1 MPHVFTNGI
10 RLVFERHGRGD
21 RILMIMGSSA
31 AGRVWTLHQTPAL
44 VAAGYQAITFDNR
57 GVRPS
62 DVPPGRYSLDDMVA
76 DTAGLIESIGAAP
89 CRIVGTSLGAVIAQE
104 LAIRRPDL
112 VRCAVLMSTKSRS
125 DPARAA
131 HGRAAQVLAESGI
144 ALPPEFRASVTAFEM
159 LSPATLNDP
168 VAAATWLETL
178 QQSATAAG
186 PPSTGQDWVDL
197 SEDRREALSGIRA
210 PCRVIAFADDLVT
223 PPFLGA
229 EVADAIPDCD
239 FIEIPAAGHFGYL
252 ERPAEVNSAIV
263 EFLAKQ
269 DEQESGR

>member
-10 RLVFERHGRGD
+10 RLAFERHGRGE
-21 RILMIMGSSA
+21 RVLLIMGSSA
-31 AGRVWTLHQTPAL
+31 GGRVWTLHQTPAL

-62 DVPPGRYSLDDMVA
+62 DVPPGRYSIDDLVA

-89 CRIVGTSLGAVIAQE
+89 CRIVGTSLGAIIAQE
-104 LAIRRPDL
+104 LAIRRPEL
-112 VRCAVLMSTKSRS
+112 VRCAVLMSTKARS

-131 HGRAAQVLAESGI
+131 HGRASQVLAESGI
-144 ALPPEFRASVTAFEM
+144 TLPPEFRASVTAFEM

-168 VAAATWLETL
+168 VAAAAWLETL
-178 QQSATAAG
+178 EQSAAVAA
-186 PPSTGQDWVDL
+186 PPNGQDWVDL
-197 SEDRREALSGIRA
+197 SDDRREALREVRA

-229 EVADAIPDCD
+229 EVAEAIPDCD
-239 FIEIPAAGHFGYL
+239 VIEIPAAGHFGYL

-263 EFLAKQ
+263 EFLAKHE
-269 DEQESGR
+269 EQGDMA

>member
-10 RLVFERHGRGD
+10 RLAFERHGRGE
-21 RILMIMGSSA
+21 RILLIMGSSA

-76 DTAGLIESIGAAP
+76 DTVGLIESIGAAP

-104 LAIRRPDL
+104 VAIRRPDL

-131 HGRAAQVLAESGI
+131 HGRASQVLAESGI
-144 ALPPEFRASVTAFEM
+144 TLPPEFRASVTAFEM

-168 VAAATWLETL
+168 VAAAAWLETL
-178 QQSATAAG
+178 EQSAAAV
-186 PPSTGQDWVDL
+186 SSNGQDWVDL
-197 SEDRREALSGIRA
+197 SDDRREALTQVRA

-263 EFLAKQ
+263 EFFTKQ
-269 DEQESGR
+269 DQQGSVR